1 MEHRLTQ
8 RGACSHCREFLSL
21 HSLPGTDNLIPLS
34 YLFAARGSKGC
45 ALVEYFYICSVGFFF
60 VCRESRARR
69 RQGFLFFVITRILE
83 FIRTVFV
90 LLSTAAQT
98 TLSGYY
104 SVTSQSATTPSS
116 EPDARMA
123 SVGDHTMQFTSSLC
137 AFGIDATTE
146 KLGASALQP
155 SSSLKILMLL
165 SPVVRRV
172 NNAERVSA

>member
-1 MEHRLTQ
+1 M
-8 RGACSHCREFLSL
+8 
-21 HSLPGTDNLIPLS
+21 IPLS

-69 RQGFLFFVITRILE
+69 RQGFLFFVA